1 MTAPEMEK
9 TFYINYGI
17 KDLCIAH
24 LRAFND
30 PEAEEMIFAVLSD
43 SEKCLQADYEKLY
56 NSLVSGKIDYF
67 RHGEKTVYIFT
78 RSTRAGVKV
87 QRSAIWDKSGEM
99 IPLSHADIDSFSE
112 MVEKGFCIDNITIF
126 AA

>member
-9 TFYINYGI
+9 SFYINYGLH
-17 KDLCIAH
+17 DLTLA
-24 LRAFND
+24 LFRAED
-30 PEAEEMIFAVLSD
+30 PEEEKMISSVLDD
-43 SEKCLQADYEKLY
+43 SEKCLQSDFRRLWEMLI
-56 NSLVSGKIDYF
+56 SGKIDYF
-67 RHGEKTVYIFT
+67 RHGEKTIYVFT

-99 IPLSHADIDSFSE
+99 IPLSHADINSFSE